1 MKNQYLVLVLFL
13 FFFGC
18 KSNLKLVKNRPAKV
32 AIVNSN
38 GKYTLLV
45 NNEPFYIKGAGL
57 SYGDIS
63 KLAKN
68 NANSFRT
75 WTTNNGVKSGKEV
88 LDEAYENGL
97 MVAMGI
103 NLAKERHGF
112 DYNNKLAVKKQYERI
127 KKEVLE
133 LKDHPALLLWVIGN
147 ELNLKYTNIVMWD
160 ELNNISK
167 MIHKIDPN
175 HLTTTTLAGISQ
187 KEVTLIQEKCA
198 DLDILSIQMYGNLE
212 NLPQLI
218 KKFDWKGPYIVSEW
232 GATGHWQVPKT
243 KWGAPI
249 EENSSVKASKYLK
262 RYNYGIKKDTL
273 QCLGSYVFL
282 WGQKQERTPT
292 WYGMFTEDGIE
303 TASVDV
309 MHYIWNNQWPKNRAP
324 KVISFTLNE
333 KTAYQNSILKKG
345 AINRATILIEDFEN
359 DSISYRWEILPES
372 KNIKPGGYR
381 EKKPNALIIECVSQ
395 ENNQLVFKSPDSK
408 GEYRL
413 FVYGNDNHGH
423 MATANIPFKVQ

>member
-112 DYNNKLAVKKQYERI
+112 DYNNKLAVKKQYEGI

-187 KEVTLIQEKCA
+187 KEVTLIQEKCT

-218 KKFDWKGPYIVSEW
+218 KKFDCKNGIISSVGSIKKSQIFEINRNI
-232 GATGHWQVPKT
+232 HLF
-243 KWGAPI
+243 
-249 EENSSVKASKYLK
+249 ELNSS
-262 RYNYGIKKDTL
+262 T
-273 QCLGSYVFL
+273 
-282 WGQKQERTPT
+282 
-292 WYGMFTEDGIE
+292 
-303 TASVDV
+303 
-309 MHYIWNNQWPKNRAP
+309 
-324 KVISFTLNE
+324 KVP
-333 KTAYQNSILKKG
+333 
-345 AINRATILIEDFEN
+345 FEN
-359 DSISYRWEILPES
+359 KYSIDMKLKTFNNIYIFLQIS
-372 KNIKPGGYR
+372 KMKTVLY
-381 EKKPNALIIECVSQ
+381 C
-395 ENNQLVFKSPDSK
+395 
-408 GEYRL
+408 
-413 FVYGNDNHGH
+413 
-423 MATANIPFKVQ
+423 

>member
-1 MKNQYLVLVLFL
+1 
-13 FFFGC
+13 
-18 KSNLKLVKNRPAKV
+18 
-32 AIVNSN
+32 
-38 GKYTLLV
+38 
-45 NNEPFYIKGAGL
+45 
-57 SYGDIS
+57 
-63 KLAKN
+63 
-68 NANSFRT
+68 
-75 WTTNNGVKSGKEV
+75 
-88 LDEAYENGL
+88 

-112 DYNNKLAVKKQYERI
+112 DYNNKLAVKKQYEGI

-243 KWGAPI
+243 KWGAPN
-249 EENSSVKASKYLK
+249 EENSSVKASKY
-262 RYNYGIKKDTL
+262 
-273 QCLGSYVFL
+273 
-282 WGQKQERTPT
+282 
-292 WYGMFTEDGIE
+292 
-303 TASVDV
+303 
-309 MHYIWNNQWPKNRAP
+309 
-324 KVISFTLNE
+324 
-333 KTAYQNSILKKG
+333 
-345 AINRATILIEDFEN
+345 
-359 DSISYRWEILPES
+359 
-372 KNIKPGGYR
+372 
-381 EKKPNALIIECVSQ
+381 
-395 ENNQLVFKSPDSK
+395 
-408 GEYRL
+408 
-413 FVYGNDNHGH
+413 
-423 MATANIPFKVQ
+423 